1 MVTLISPMITA
12 SSFQG
17 KTPVELDEENQ
28 EKDKGEKQQ
37 LLILWARLAEIL
49 RIQKALAL
57 WTWFSKGLRLWPLS
71 QSLRTTTSSYDFF
84 LIIFYGFFLEE
95 VVWDMLEYL
104 AGKEMFSFSIKP
116 IPGKFSLGLVWFTL
130 Y

>member
-84 LIIFYGFFLEE
+84 
-95 VVWDMLEYL
+95 
-104 AGKEMFSFSIKP
+104 
-116 IPGKFSLGLVWFTL
+116 
-130 Y
+130 